1 MIGASR
7 VSNWRFGSIIRTAE
21 CGSEASDSMT
31 STSRT
36 GLVHPAIL
44 SGGSGT
50 RLWPLSRREFPKQ
63 LLPLVTPTT
72 LLQETAVR
80 MSGERFAA
88 PLIICNRDHR
98 FLIAEQLRGVGIAG
112 GAIVLEPAGRNTAP
126 AAVVAALMATESDAD
141 AVVLL
146 APSDHAVRNVAAFET
161 AVAAATAAA
170 RAGALVTFGV
180 TPDGPETGYGYV
192 QRGPALADA
201 PGAFRVARFVEKPD
215 RKTAEKY
222 LTAGDYFWNSGMF
235 LFSAATLLQ
244 EMAQFQPEIL
254 DACHKAVAKGQRD
267 ADFFRLDE
275 TEFLASPSNSLDYAL
290 MEHTTH
296 AAIVPIDMGWSDV
309 GSWGSLWDIAEK
321 SGDNNVVRGDVLL
334 THVRNCYLRSDGPLI
349 AAVGVEDLVVVAT
362 NDAVLVARRD
372 AAQDVKK
379 IVDEL
384 ERQGRN
390 EHIRH
395 PSEKG

>member
-1 MIGASR
+1 
-7 VSNWRFGSIIRTAE
+7 
-21 CGSEASDSMT
+21 MT
-31 STSRT
+31 PSPKK

-63 LLPLVTPTT
+63 LLPLVTPAS
-72 LLQETAVR
+72 LLQETAGR
-80 MSGERFAA
+80 MSGALFAA
-88 PLIICNRDHR
+88 PLVICNRDHR
-98 FLIAEQLRGVGIAG
+98 FLIAEQLRGAGIS
-112 GAIVLEPAGRNTAP
+112 GATIVLEPAGRNTAP
-126 AAVVAALMATESDAD
+126 AAVVAALLAAESDAD
-141 AVVLL
+141 AIVLL
-146 APSDHAVRNVAAFET
+146 APSDHAVRNLAAFEI
-161 AVAAATAAA
+161 AVATATAAA

-192 QRGPALADA
+192 QRGTPLADA

-215 RKTAEKY
+215 RKTAESY
-222 LTAGDYFWNSGMF
+222 LAAGDYFWNSGMF

-244 EMAQFQPEIL
+244 EMAKLQPDIL
-254 DACHKAVAKGQRD
+254 DACRKAVVGGRRD

-296 AAIVPIDMGWSDV
+296 AAIVPVDMGWSDV
-309 GSWGSLWDIAEK
+309 GSWGSLWDIADK
-321 SGDNNVVRGDVLL
+321 SSDNNVVRGDVLL
-334 THVRNCYLRSDGPLI
+334 AHAHNCYLRSDGPLI
-349 AAVGVEDLVVVAT
+349 AAVGVDDLVVVAT
-362 NDAVLVARRD
+362 NDAVLVTRRD

-384 ERQGRN
+384 ERQGRS

-395 PSEKG
+395 PAEKN

>member
-1 MIGASR
+1 MAP
-7 VSNWRFGSIIRTAE
+7 TPKK
-21 CGSEASDSMT
+21 
-31 STSRT
+31 

-63 LLPLVTPTT
+63 LLPLVTPAT
-72 LLQETAVR
+72 LLQETAGR
-80 MSGERFAA
+80 MSGAQFAA
-88 PLIICNRDHR
+88 PLIVCNRDHR
-98 FLIAEQLRGVGIAG
+98 FLIAEQLRGAGIS
-112 GAIVLEPAGRNTAP
+112 GATIVLEPAGRNTAP
-126 AAVVAALMATESDAD
+126 AAVVAALLATETDAD
-141 AVVLL
+141 AIVLL
-146 APSDHAVRNVAAFET
+146 APSDHAVRNVAAFES
-161 AVAAATAAA
+161 AVAAATVAA

-180 TPDGPETGYGYV
+180 TPDGPETGFGYV
-192 QRGPALADA
+192 QRGTPLADA

-215 RKTAEKY
+215 RKTAETY
-222 LTAGDYFWNSGMF
+222 LAAGDHFWNSGMF

-254 DACHKAVAKGQRD
+254 DACRKAVTKGQRD
-267 ADFFRLDE
+267 TDFFRLDE

-296 AAIVPIDMGWSDV
+296 AAIVPVDMGWSDV
-309 GSWGSLWDIAEK
+309 GSWGSLWDIADK

-334 THVRNCYLRSDGPLI
+334 THARNCYLRSDGPLI
-349 AAVGVEDLVVVAT
+349 AAVGIEDLVVVAT
-362 NDAVLVARRD
+362 NDAVLVTRRD
-372 AAQDVKK
+372 TAQDVKK

-384 ERQGRN
+384 ERQGRS

-395 PSEKG
+395 PVDKS

>member
-1 MIGASR
+1 MAS
-7 VSNWRFGSIIRTAE
+7 SPKS
-21 CGSEASDSMT
+21 
-31 STSRT
+31 

-63 LLPLVTPTT
+63 LLPLVTPAT
-72 LLQETAVR
+72 LLQETAGR
-80 MSGERFAA
+80 MSGPRFAA
-88 PLIICNRDHR
+88 PLIICSHDHR
-98 FLIAEQLRGVGIAG
+98 FLIAEQLRKAGIAEA
-112 GAIVLEPAGRNTAP
+112 AIVLEPAGRNTAP
-126 AAVVAALMATESDAD
+126 AAVVAALIASESDAD
-141 AVVLL
+141 AIVLL
-146 APSDHAVRNVAAFET
+146 APSDHVVRNRTAFESAVT
-161 AVAAATAAA
+161 AAVAAA
-170 RAGALVTFGV
+170 RGGALVTFGV

-215 RKTAEKY
+215 RQTAETY
-222 LTAGDYFWNSGMF
+222 LAAGDYFWNSGMF

-244 EMAQFQPEIL
+244 EMAQLQPEIL
-254 DACHKAVAKGQRD
+254 DACRKAVVKGRRD

-275 TEFLASPSNSLDYAL
+275 TEFLASPANSLDYAL

-296 AAIVPIDMGWSDV
+296 AAIVPVDMGWSDV
-309 GSWGSLWDIAEK
+309 GSWGSLWDIADK
-321 SGDNNVVRGDVLL
+321 SDDNNVVRGDVLL
-334 THVRNCYLRSDGPLI
+334 THVRNCYLRSDGPLV

-362 NDAVLVARRD
+362 NDAVLVTRRD

-384 ERQGRN
+384 ERQGRS

-395 PSEKG
+395 RGASKEN

>member
-1 MIGASR
+1 
-7 VSNWRFGSIIRTAE
+7 
-21 CGSEASDSMT
+21 MT
-31 STSRT
+31 SSPKS

-72 LLQETAVR
+72 LLQDTATR
-80 MSGERFAA
+80 MSGACFAP

-98 FLIAEQLRGVGIAG
+98 FLIAEQLRAAGIAG
-112 GAIVLEPAGRNTAP
+112 ATIVLEPAGRNTAP
-126 AAVVAALMATESDAD
+126 AAVVAALLAAESDTD
-141 AVVLL
+141 AIVLL
-146 APSDHAVRNVAAFET
+146 APSDHAVHNIAAFES

-170 RAGALVTFGV
+170 RAGALVTFGI
-180 TPDGPETGYGYV
+180 TPDAPETGYGYV
-192 QRGPALADA
+192 QRGGAISDA

-215 RKTAEKY
+215 RKTAETY
-222 LTAGDYFWNSGMF
+222 LAAGDYFWNSGMF

-244 EMAQFQPEIL
+244 EMAQLQPEIL
-254 DACHKAVAKGQRD
+254 EACRQAVTKGHRD

-296 AAIVPIDMGWSDV
+296 AAIVPVDMGWSDV
-309 GSWGSLWDIAEK
+309 GSWGSLWDISEK
-321 SGDNNVVRGDVLL
+321 SGDKNVVRGDVLL
-334 THVRNCYLRSDGPLI
+334 TQTRNCYLRSDGPLI
-349 AAVGVEDLVVVAT
+349 AAVGVDDLVVVAT
-362 NDAVLVARRD
+362 NDAVLVTRRD

-384 ERQGRN
+384 ERQGRS

-395 PSEKG
+395 RGPSEKS

>member
-1 MIGASR
+1 M
-7 VSNWRFGSIIRTAE
+7 TAIPK
-21 CGSEASDSMT
+21 
-31 STSRT
+31 T

-63 LLPLVTPTT
+63 LLPLVTPAT
-72 LLQETAVR
+72 LLQETAGR
-80 MSGERFAA
+80 MTGARFAA
-88 PLIICNRDHR
+88 PLIVCNRDHR
-98 FLIAEQLRGVGIAG
+98 FLIAEQLRGAGIS
-112 GAIVLEPAGRNTAP
+112 GATIVLEPAGRNTAP
-126 AAVVAALMATESDAD
+126 AAVVAALLATETDAD
-141 AVVLL
+141 AIVLL
-146 APSDHAVRNVAAFET
+146 APSDHAVRNVAAFEN

-180 TPDGPETGYGYV
+180 TPEGPETGYGYV
-192 QRGPALADA
+192 QRGPALTDA

-215 RKTAEKY
+215 RKTAKTY
-222 LTAGDYFWNSGMF
+222 LAAGDYFWNSGMF

-244 EMAQFQPEIL
+244 EMAQLQPEIL
-254 DACHKAVAKGQRD
+254 DACRKAVVKGQRD
-267 ADFFRLDE
+267 ADFFRLSE
-275 TEFLASPSNSLDYAL
+275 AEFLASPSNSLDYAL

-296 AAIVPIDMGWSDV
+296 AAIVPVDMGWSDV

-321 SGDNNVVRGDVLL
+321 TGDNNVVRGDVLL

-349 AAVGVEDLVVVAT
+349 AAVGVDDLVVVAT
-362 NDAVLVARRD
+362 NDAVLVTRRD

-384 ERQGRN
+384 ERQGRS

-395 PSEKG
+395 RGPSEKA